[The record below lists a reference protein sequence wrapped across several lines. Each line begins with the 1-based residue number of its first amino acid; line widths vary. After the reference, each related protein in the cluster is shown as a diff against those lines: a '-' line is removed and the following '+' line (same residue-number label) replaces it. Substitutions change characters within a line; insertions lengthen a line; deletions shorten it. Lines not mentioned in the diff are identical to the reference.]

1 MHVCV
6 KSCITDII
14 IWQVSPSELEALLLT
29 HHAVADVAVIGVP
42 DESAGELPRAYVV
55 KKPGHGVTEAELI
68 DFVAS
73 KDSNVP
79 HFWLYD
85 FSFWFLCWIFYFVLI
100 LLTFLILVCHS

>member
-1 MHVCV
+1 M
-6 KSCITDII
+6 
-14 IWQVSPSELEALLLT
+14 T

-79 HFWLYD
+79 HF
-85 FSFWFLCWIFYFVLI
+85 
-100 LLTFLILVCHS
+100 